1 MGACSSHEDCD
12 VDRIDTAENTCP
24 CPSPRAHL
32 EVSTKRQWTDSFASD
47 DHDAI
52 SAEIRSL
59 VQSCKLMRYGT
70 SGYVRETYRKGQS
83 NNNPGEELESPMSA
97 IIYLIDQQST
107 CFWTVSKSDQVHY
120 YHGGSGIFVDL
131 VDPKG
136 TLYQDIRLGL
146 GPVQTDQI
154 EFIPQIIVPAGWF
167 KRYRFAESDT
177 YCLFGGAIATG
188 LETAHEE
195 FVKTVDLRERVKY
208 LEPTKIAE
216 LCRNCHNFTPGEGR
230 KKRKLLPR
238 EVQDVLDRKIL
249 NVHE

>member
-1 MGACSSHEDCD
+1 MGGCSSHEDM
-12 VDRIDTAENTCP
+12 DRIDTAEHP

-32 EVSTKRQWTDSFASD
+32 EVSTKRQHPESLASD
-47 DHDAI
+47 DHDAVA
-52 SAEIRSL
+52 AEIRSL

-70 SGYVRETYRKGQS
+70 SGYVRETYRKAQS
-83 NNNPGEELESPMSA
+83 NNPGEEVESPMSA

-107 CFWTVSKSDQVHY
+107 CFWTVSKSDQAHY

-131 VDPKG
+131 VDPTG
-136 TLYQDIRLGL
+136 TLYTDIRLGL

-154 EFIPQIIVPAGWF
+154 EFIPQIIVPSGWF
-167 KRYRFAESDT
+167 KRYRFVETDT
-177 YCLFGGAIATG
+177 YCLFGGAIAAG
-188 LETAHEE
+188 LKTAHEE
-195 FVKTVDLRERVKY
+195 FVKTADLRERIKY
-208 LEPTKIAE
+208 LEPTKITD
-216 LCRNCHNFTPGEGR
+216 LCRNCHDFTPGEGR